1 MTRLSKANWKL
12 ARAGTG
18 NSTGEYCTHVVL
30 AKIARCS
37 THTIRRHR
45 QNLLTF
51 GSTKAP
57 SNGAGRP
64 KTITPSML
72 TTLCDKLAI
81 LPCMRLEDMV
91 DFLCEEFEVEV
102 TRFSIRRALKDVDW
116 SKKATQNVAQ
126 ERNQDLR
133 DEYMHDVSSFHS
145 DQLVFI
151 DETGV
156 DRSIGIHRKGWAPR
170 GNRLR

>member
-1 MTRLSKANWKL
+1 MAPNLALSTHELTQNIINSKL
-12 ARAGTG
+12 QGDQGPTDDQ
-18 NSTGEYCTHVVL
+18 T

-37 THTIRRHR
+37 TRSIRRHR
-45 QNLLTF
+45 QNHLTF

-72 TTLCDKLAI
+72 TALCDKLAI

-91 DFLCEEFEVEV
+91 DFLRGEFEVEV

-145 DQLVFI
+145 DQLF
-151 DETGV
+151 DSP
-156 DRSIGIHRKGWAPR
+156 DPR
-170 GNRLR
+170 NDIRYGKVLILR